1 MPDVIWVMK
10 INTMKRFLYIFG
22 PVLAVVI
29 LLLMAAAPPAP
40 VYRNAWTTN
49 AGAGP
54 VHGTSDLQVTN
65 ANDVIWNFFS
75 GSTSTV
81 ARIYDVTAAT
91 NNNLVNQFT
100 TNFPGQP
107 VYDTVKVQGLNAS
120 QPLLTIANFAA
131 NKSFQVDSNSWS
143 GSTNIT
149 GAWAA
154 VPYVIFRQTVPVVI
168 TNVTAPTSIF
178 GVGAGSRTISGGV
191 LRSNSLIELEYW
203 GEAKIFAGANL
214 TNVFTVGGTMV
225 TSNANSMGA
234 NTVGLGAFRGRVVLN
249 VLSTNAAWGFQELA
263 YWRGWDSSTISSDWI
278 GMTNMIPTVN
288 FAIDQALDITLSPN
302 NVTNSYTIR
311 TARITVTP

>member
-1 MPDVIWVMK
+1 MK
-10 INTMKRFLYIFG
+10 QKYFFGFGALILVALFL
-22 PVLAVVI
+22 L
-29 LLLMAAAPPAP
+29 AAAPPAP
-40 VYRNAWTTN
+40 IYRNAWTTN

-54 VHGTSDLQVTN
+54 VHGANNLQVTN
-65 ANDVIWNFFS
+65 DNDLIWSFFS

-81 ARIYDVTAAT
+81 ARIADINAAT
-91 NNNLVNQFT
+91 NNLLPNQFT

-107 VYDTVKVQGLNAS
+107 VYDTVKVQGLSAA
-120 QPLLTIANFAA
+120 QPLLTIANSAA

-143 GSTNIT
+143 GTTNIT

-178 GVGAGSRTISGGV
+178 GIGSGSRTISGGV

-214 TNVFTVGGTMV
+214 TNIFTVGGTMV

-263 YWRGWDSSTISSDWI
+263 YWRGWDSSTISSDWV